1 MKVLSLNINNFG
13 GRDSYKPLLKDYN
26 NSLEFRK
33 AVISWRDSSN
43 HYKNA
48 SCVLNLIRE
57 KNPDIVFLQ
66 EFDVT
71 SDTSSKFIKSMRIL
85 GYIEKYPDNNAT
97 DSIKGTKSITI
108 MFTKLRNIVVR
119 SNKDLVAESLKWVN
133 LEVGDILISGVH
145 SNYDMEYWDALER
158 FYLSNK
164 DRKLLVIGDLNV
176 HIKGTDRR
184 EGLDR
189 VLSLGLIDTWTYLGG
204 SDKIATCYTG
214 ARLDYALSSR
224 KLVDNLSIEIDDSSI
239 KNYFSDHNALIVE
252 VH

>member
-71 SDTSSKFIKSMRIL
+71 SDVYIKFFKR
-85 GYIEKYPDNNAT
+85 Y
-97 DSIKGTKSITI
+97 
-108 MFTKLRNIVVR
+108 
-119 SNKDLVAESLKWVN
+119 
-133 LEVGDILISGVH
+133 DIF
-145 SNYDMEYWDALER
+145 R
-158 FYLSNK
+158 
-164 DRKLLVIGDLNV
+164 
-176 HIKGTDRR
+176 
-184 EGLDR
+184 
-189 VLSLGLIDTWTYLGG
+189 
-204 SDKIATCYTG
+204 
-214 ARLDYALSSR
+214 YAST
-224 KLVDNLSIEIDDSSI
+224 VFFFIDNLVSLFFFYVKDAVNCIFFIFHSI
-239 KNYFSDHNALIVE
+239 
-252 VH
+252 